1 MRTDVFSGMF
11 FSNLVMF
18 FIIIACAGTLFKN
31 GITDITSAAQAAQA
45 LRPFAGDLSY
55 FLFAVGI
62 IGTGLLAIPVLAGS
76 ASYVIAETF
85 DFKEGLFRKWY
96 EAKLF
101 YGVMILAV
109 GLGILFN
116 FIGFDPMKALFYSA
130 LLNGLTAPV
139 VIYFIVR
146 LSSNDKV
153 MGNFKNKT
161 TYKIIGWTTFVLM
174 SIVAMLAIFY
184 LWI

>member
-18 FIIIACAGTLFKN
+18 FIVLACAGTLFKN

-45 LRPFAGDLSY
+45 LRPFAGDLAY

-96 EAKLF
+96 EA
-101 YGVMILAV
+101 
-109 GLGILFN
+109 
-116 FIGFDPMKALFYSA
+116 
-130 LLNGLTAPV
+130 
-139 VIYFIVR
+139 
-146 LSSNDKV
+146 
-153 MGNFKNKT
+153 
-161 TYKIIGWTTFVLM
+161 
-174 SIVAMLAIFY
+174 
-184 LWI
+184 